1 MTLNNN
7 DDDLY
12 TLPEMKKADRILKE
26 VFEKAGAPDH
36 NLGGFYPGEYKF
48 EAEMQDDAF
57 GWFDRWLTA

>member
-36 NLGGFYPGEYKF
+36 YHGGFYPGEHKF
-48 EAEMQDDAF
+48 DAKMQNDASN
-57 GWFDRWLTA
+57 WFDRWLMA